1 MTSFA
6 AGDLALPSEFNE
18 RMDLLVDELSMAI
31 KLNCPGFILALTQSA
46 YIETK
51 IKNFLGGRIE
61 ELPTGIVS
69 LSVDR
74 DSTNVDLDYFQ
85 NEIHEISDCI
95 LSIDVN
101 CRDLDMQVGFLA
113 VVMDNIGI
121 LQQSNVQL
129 LLWLRN
135 VNIRDLVR
143 RVPELWYRRNFCLEF
158 SEPSEEELVQLLS
171 VLDAECEE
179 EIFNE
184 VESSLHEMPANDEDA
199 NPDDGGQ
206 RLEWKLLELG
216 ILEWRAGRYDK
227 SLEYLDQAL
236 RYAYEFQ
243 DDSLES
249 QCLNAI
255 GLVYAWT
262 SRFEEAIA
270 VYKKSLQ
277 IDSEQLHI
285 WNNLASLCLKM
296 GRKDEA
302 LAVFLRAIENDPND
316 AVAWNGI
323 GQVYHA
329 LDFLDSAISAFKK
342 SASLA
347 PAYSEPWSWL
357 GEVYSA
363 QGRYEEAIRS
373 YQKAVQLHPNM
384 ASQSIRLAR
393 ALFKSGRLEDAKKV
407 YRQVLKLDP
416 QNSEVWGE
424 LGLIYLDL
432 SDDFAAEEIL
442 SRSILCDPLNG
453 KSHGTMGLLYIKRG
467 RLDDGIRSFLKAIE
481 LLPDGCIKAD
491 VFNNLGDA
499 YRCKNEY
506 AEAIT
511 AYENADMLMH
521 GNLCRHKK
529 AVLSP
534 KSIVNTGGDSKPVQV
549 SCESKDIPAVLSK
562 PKITATIHKTV
573 EESILLPAYPSFL
586 SSKKK
591 FDKEFSL
598 KPLNGLQ
605 SMPLNVTYGDDEMI
619 KAFFAK
625 LMKPTAQFETE
636 SNFAR
641 NETNAHINVADNPS
655 VWTERGNHFFAKG
668 ELEKADAA
676 YQQAIELDGSFGW
689 AYCNTALVCFM
700 QGKYID
706 ALAFYARAL
715 DLLKLDT
722 EKAVC
727 WNGLGNV
734 YRRIGNYEKALDAFQ
749 QASILDP
756 LTSGIRDGADA
767 VHASAHIKKAVI
779 RNGLGE
785 LFLNTGETEDALIAF
800 KSAVEMDP
808 ANPEYHNNLAGV
820 MASLGNYHEA
830 IETYKHSLE
839 LSNDNKSKAA
849 IWNRIG
855 NAFRKM
861 KNYEG
866 AVQAYQ
872 KAVALGDERVSLL
885 TRARFSLLSNS

>member
-1 MTSFA
+1 MTSLVD
-6 AGDLALPSEFNE
+6 GGPSLPSEFNE
-18 RMDLLVDELSMAI
+18 KMDLLVDELSMAI
-31 KLNCPGFILALTQSA
+31 NLNCPGFILALTQSA
-46 YIETK
+46 YVETK
-51 IKNFLGGRIE
+51 IKDFLGGQIE
-61 ELPTGIVS
+61 GLPTGIVS

-74 DSTNVDLDYFQ
+74 DPTNVDLAYFQ

-101 CRDLDMQVGFLA
+101 CRDLDMQAGFLA

-121 LQQSNVQL
+121 LRQSNVQL

-143 RVPELWYRRNFCLEF
+143 RVPELWYRRNCCLEF
-158 SEPSEEELVQLLS
+158 SEPGEEEFAQLLS
-171 VLDAECEE
+171 APDVECEE
-179 EIFNE
+179 KPINE
-184 VESSLHEMPANDEDA
+184 VESSLHEISENDEDL
-199 NPDDGGQ
+199 NSDDNG
-206 RLEWKLLELG
+206 RLERKLLELG

-243 DDSLES
+243 DDSFES

-285 WNNLASLCLKM
+285 WNNLASLCLKI

-302 LAVFLRAIENDPND
+302 LAAFLKAIENDPND

-329 LDFLDSAISAFKK
+329 LDFFDSAISAFKK

-357 GEVYSA
+357 GDVYSV

-384 ASQSIRLAR
+384 ASQSIQLAR

-416 QNSEVWGE
+416 QNSEVLGE
-424 LGLIYLDL
+424 LGLVYLDL

-442 SRSILCDPLNG
+442 NRSILCDPLNG
-453 KSHGTMGLLYIKRG
+453 KSHGSMGLLYIKQG
-467 RLDDGIRSFLKAIE
+467 RLDDGICSLLKAIE

-506 AEAIT
+506 AEAVT

-521 GNLCRHKK
+521 GALCRHKK
-529 AVLSP
+529 TWLST
-534 KSIVNTGGDSKPVQV
+534 KSIVHTAVDSKLEQV
-549 SCESKDIPAVLSK
+549 SCQSEDIPAASSK
-562 PKITATIHKTV
+562 PKLIATIHKSA
-573 EESILLPAYPSFL
+573 EESIILPADQSFL
-586 SSKKK
+586 RSKKK
-591 FDKEFSL
+591 LDKEYSL
-598 KPLNGLQ
+598 EILDDLQ
-605 SMPLNVTYGDDEMI
+605 SMSLKENYGDDEMI

-625 LMKPTAQFETE
+625 LMKPTEQFETE

-641 NETNAHINVADNPS
+641 NENNTHLNVTGDPA
-655 VWTERGNHFFAKG
+655 VWTERGNHFFAKS

-676 YQQAIELDGSFGW
+676 YQRAIELDGSFGW

-700 QGKYID
+700 QGKHID
-706 ALAFYARAL
+706 ALAFYTRAL

-785 LFLNTGETEDALIAF
+785 LFLNSGETEDALIAF

-808 ANPEYHNNLAGV
+808 ANPEYLNNLAGV

-839 LSNDNKSKAA
+839 LSKDNKSKAA

-855 NAFRKM
+855 NAFRKL
-861 KNYEG
+861 KNYDG

-872 KAVALGDERVSLL
+872 KAVALGDEKVSLL